1 MGLRM
6 ESMETWN
13 HLTRFIKQQEQLG
26 YNKNKNIFTLEKLH
40 IPFFYFKGTCM
51 CEGKTILKREKWE
64 RNREKLVIFVA

>member
-26 YNKNKNIFTLEKLH
+26 YNKNKNIFTLEKWHLTVSQSLLTQE
-40 IPFFYFKGTCM
+40 YLGYA
-51 CEGKTILKREKWE
+51 GGGGALRLKF
-64 RNREKLVIFVA
+64 N

>member
-26 YNKNKNIFTLEKLH
+26 YNKNKNIFTLEKWH
-40 IPFFYFKGTCM
+40 IPFFISKVRACVKG
-51 CEGKTILKREKWE
+51 KQY
-64 RNREKLVIFVA
+64 